1 MGRKRLSGKSGMWY
15 DRGIEVMDVLMSVAM
30 IVVGGFMMAAMV
42 CAAIGAYLLS
52 RADSMK
58 P

>member
-1 MGRKRLSGKSGMWY
+1 MWY
-15 DRGIEVMDVLMSVAM
+15 DRGLEVMDVLMSVAM
-30 IVVGGFMMAAMV
+30 IVVGGFMMTAMV